1 MSDNY
6 FVNLYNAFI
15 GKSYAKQIEKPK
27 EENRGASWNS
37 AGGVRNTFS
46 AQVSMDAFGV
56 HGYTHAGV
64 KRLSQDLAALPLK
77 LVKGYGSKAVELMDH
92 PVLDLLRQP
101 TTDIDEFLFREQIT
115 IDITLSGN
123 CYILLLGGDKPI
135 SMVRLHPEE
144 VRIVT
149 DPKQGLIGYEHN
161 SSGSVVMYP
170 PNRIIHGKNAG
181 YQKGPQ
187 ALYGTGAI
195 QPLARELD
203 ADLNSQKLVSEATQ
217 KGRPDVLLSPKED
230 GDIWNKEV
238 RRQIL
243 DQYAGMQKAGGAL
256 VLSGQVQVD
265 MLQLSPR
272 DMEYQ
277 AARTHA
283 RESISAVLGVPP
295 TVLGIPSANYA
306 TARQAAVEYWSNQI
320 KRGKRIALL
329 FTRIARLWE
338 SDLHFEHD
346 YSEVEALQSV
356 RNDKL
361 MRIEKHIFVGAV
373 PPEIAYAYEGM
384 DYPRAEKEAQDI
396 GEEEDENVRI
406 MRFIDNI
413 KEINYGDK
421 SNAKEAMDSLP
432 EGTQNAL
439 KRKAKEHN
447 EEHGK
452 DKKRKLTN
460 RNYLAV
466 VYYRGIGAFENNPQ
480 SVRPNIS
487 SPQQWAMAR
496 VNSFLYALRNQ
507 RYRSGKH
514 DTDLLPTDH
523 PMSGAEKAYYDDLIL
538 DIQEIKL
545 FTSEYLDIEVVNV
558 PSNPQVQEEQ
568 EILKS
573 ILGSP
578 PNWNDY
584 KQSHLFFNSNQDQMK
599 EGYYIRI
606 GRRLDT
612 DDILN
617 AAPEKGKVA
626 IFKDLLDL
634 AVDHLNGRFG
644 RPPITEEERR
654 SAYEIISKY
663 FEKLQMDAPVL
674 LDSYLTF
681 DAKKKDEEITN
692 FPKRG
697 DDKKISLRNS
707 QYRTFDINYAQKLKE
722 NYPTIWRAGGNI
734 RGNDQYRKLLPIA
747 KNNGVPKGLSEER
760 AIKLREAW
768 IARHIKDG
776 SQFSDPDQ
784 EINLSTIGGIVAQIK
799 WLAIG
804 SIGMSKMK
812 KVINAMKRKIN
823 AEKKQI
829 KMLEIEEQ
837 KRVKQWN
844 TWIKTYQKPT
854 ENELK
859 KATKEYFDGAI
870 KRYANRIKKAKITK
884 SNDSLVDPSS
894 IEAKDEERKIFE
906 KIVGKIWIQ
915 RWLFTAQKE
924 GANVFSKVGRKPPSD
939 FIFGNRDYAAQ
950 VYKKSSKLITSNTS
964 KKVLQILESGL
975 LAGLS
980 RNEIATKLEQDD
992 QSGIFSLSRAT
1003 RIAQTESTRIVNG
1016 ASLEA
1021 YKEAQS
1027 LGIQTKKQWL
1037 SARDGKVRP
1046 SHKSLDYKVVGLQEN
1061 FKLGSEYGGLETSS
1075 PSNFGVAREDVNCR
1089 CVVLPVVE
1097 VNDEGPVIPTQLD

>member
-6 FVNLYNAFI
+6 FVRLYNALI
-15 GKSYAKQIEKPK
+15 GKGYAKEIEKPK

-37 AGGVRNTFS
+37 AGGVKNTFS
-46 AQVSMDAFGV
+46 AQVSMDAFGI

-64 KRLSQDLAALPLK
+64 KRLSQDLSVLPLR
-77 LVKGYGSKAVELMDH
+77 LIKGYGEKAVELMEH

-101 TTDIDEFLFREQIT
+101 STDIDEFLFREQIT

-123 CYILLLGGDKPI
+123 CYILLLGGDKPV

-170 PNRIIHGKNAG
+170 PDRIIHGKNAG

-256 VLSGQVQVD
+256 VLSGQVNVD
-265 MLQLSPR
+265 LLQLSPR

-277 AARTHA
+277 ASRTYA
-283 RESISAVLGVPP
+283 RESISAVLGIPP
-295 TVLGIPSANYA
+295 SILGLPTANYA
-306 TARQAAVEYWSNQI
+306 LGRSQAVEYWSNQV

-361 MRIEKHIFVGAV
+361 MRIEKHIFIGGVS
-373 PPEIAYAYEGM
+373 PEVAYAYEGM
-384 DYPRAEKEAQDI
+384 EYPREKQEAQDI

-406 MRFIDNI
+406 MKYLDVISQTI
-413 KEINYGDK
+413 E
-421 SNAKEAMDSLP
+421 P
-432 EGTQNAL
+432 ET
-439 KRKAKEHN
+439 
-447 EEHGK
+447 
-452 DKKRKLTN
+452 
-460 RNYLAV
+460 
-466 VYYRGIGAFENNPQ
+466 
-480 SVRPNIS
+480 
-487 SPQQWAMAR
+487 
-496 VNSFLYALRNQ
+496 
-507 RYRSGKH
+507 
-514 DTDLLPTDH
+514 
-523 PMSGAEKAYYDDLIL
+523 
-538 DIQEIKL
+538 KL

-573 ILGSP
+573 ILGTP

-606 GRRLDT
+606 GRRLNT

-617 AAPEKGKVA
+617 SAPETGRIA

-634 AVDHLNGRFG
+634 AVDHLNGRYG

-654 SAYEIISKY
+654 SAYAIITKY
-663 FEKLQMDAPVL
+663 FDKLQMDAPVL
-674 LDSYLTF
+674 LDSYLSF
-681 DAKKKDEEITN
+681 DEKKKIECTN
-692 FPKRG
+692 FPQLG
-697 DDKKISLRNS
+697 DNERISLKTS
-707 QYRTFDINYAQKLKE
+707 IHKSFDIDFAEKLRL
-722 NYPTIWRAGGNI
+722 NYPKIWNRGNI
-734 RGNDQYRKLLPIA
+734 RADQNYKKLLAIA
-747 KNNGVPKGLSEER
+747 KRGGDPISKSEEK
-760 AIKLREAW
+760 AIVDRESW
-768 IARHIKDG
+768 IYRHLNEIDKYNENDITLENI
-776 SQFSDPDQ
+776 SDL
-784 EINLSTIGGIVAQIK
+784 ITHVKYLSIGNLSITRIKKYLNIV
-799 WLAIG
+799 
-804 SIGMSKMK
+804 
-812 KVINAMKRKIN
+812 
-823 AEKKQI
+823 KKQVNE
-829 KMLEIEEQ
+829 KAKEEK
-837 KRVKQWN
+837 KRVKIWN

-854 ENELK
+854 EKDLL
-859 KATKEYFDGAI
+859 KATKKYLDGAI
-870 KRYANRIKKAKITK
+870 TRYANRIKKAGITK
-884 SNDSLVDPSS
+884 SNDSIIDPSS
-894 IEAKDEERKIFE
+894 LEGKAEERKILQML
-906 KIVGKIWIQ
+906 VGDVWIE
-915 RWLFTAQKE
+915 RWMRTAKSE
-924 GANVFSKVGRKPPSD
+924 GDKVFGMIGKKPPYD
-939 FIFGNRDYAAQ
+939 FVFGNRDYAKQ
-950 VYKKSSKLITSNTS
+950 LWNNSSKLITSNTS
-964 KKVLQILESGL
+964 KKILGIVEKGL
-975 LAGLS
+975 LEGLS
-980 RNEIATKLEQDD
+980 RNEIAEALLMNDK
-992 QSGIFSLSRAT
+992 SGIFALSRAT
-1003 RIAQTESTRIVNG
+1003 RIAQTESTKVVNG
-1016 ASLEA
+1016 ASVEA
-1021 YKEAQS
+1021 YKDAQS
-1027 LGIQTKKQWL
+1027 LGVQTKKQWL

-1046 SHKSLDYKVVGLQEN
+1046 SHIELDYKIVGLQEN
-1061 FKLGSEYGGLETSS
+1061 FITSTGAEAS
-1075 PSNFGVAREDVNCR
+1075 APANFGVASEDINCR
-1089 CVVLPVVE
+1089 CVVLPVVSE
-1097 VNDEGPVIPTQLD
+1097 EEQTIDIPLQD